1 MAKRYTYETT
11 VALES
16 GGQAE
21 GAEFDVKVEF
31 SVSWGSAP
39 TPTSY
44 MMDPRL
50 YDPGSDSEAEDIKVV
65 SVEGLTTGYGNAFAD
80 GRMTDQQ
87 FADTI
92 IAALDEDDLLTSA
105 REEEADAAAF
115 AEEARAERR
124 AEWAREAW

>member
-1 MAKRYTYETT
+1 MAKRYTFETT
-11 VALES
+11 VALEG
-16 GGQAE
+16 GGQAD

-31 SVSWGSAP
+31 SVAWGSAP

-50 YDPGSDSEAEDIKVV
+50 YDPGSDSEVEDIKVV
-65 SVEGLTTGYGNAFAD
+65 AVEGLTEGWGKAFAM
-80 GRMTDQQ
+80 GYQTDQKL
-87 FADTI
+87 ADTI